1 MIVAFRADASLQI
14 GSGHVMRCLTLADA
28 LVARGHECVFLC
40 RVLDGALD
48 EVIGARG
55 HRVELLFGRGE
66 PYSEGEPAPYHAS
79 WLECPWG
86 DDARDTA
93 TILERVGAELLV
105 LDHYAL
111 DARWERRVAG
121 GGRPTMVIDDL
132 ADRPHEA
139 GLLLDQNLGRRE
151 SDYAGLVGA
160 GCRLLVGPGFA
171 LVGPRFATL
180 RTESLARRS
189 ASKLERIMIS
199 MGGVDPHD
207 ATGLALDCLARMP
220 GAERFRV
227 EVVMGAQAPHLNR
240 VRAFAATMP
249 GPTDVA
255 VSVSDMPERMAR
267 ADLAIGG
274 AGGTAWERCALG
286 LPTIAVVLAENQ
298 RSGAEALGRAGAALV
313 IDSVEQIVER
323 LPRHLESLADD
334 RRRAEAS
341 AAAAAVVDGQGLE
354 RVCDAMEALR

>member
-1 MIVAFRADASLQI
+1 VRVAFRTDASLQI

-28 LVARGHECVFLC
+28 LVARGNECVFLC
-40 RVLDGALD
+40 RILDGALD
-48 EVIGARG
+48 EVIRARG
-55 HRVELLFGRGE
+55 HRVEYLFGRGE
-66 PYSEGEPAPYHAS
+66 PYSGEEPAPYHAR

-93 TILERVGAELLV
+93 AILDRVGAELLV
-105 LDHYAL
+105 VDHYAL
-111 DARWERRVAG
+111 DARWEGRVADYG
-121 GGRPTMVIDDL
+121 CPTMVIDDL
-132 ADRPHEA
+132 ADRPHQA
-139 GLLLDQNLGRRE
+139 DLLLDQNLGRRE
-151 SDYAGLVGA
+151 SDYADLVVA

-180 RTESLARRS
+180 RTESLVRRS
-189 ASKLERIMIS
+189 ASELERIMIS

-207 ATGLALDCLARMP
+207 ATGRVLDCLARLP

-227 EVVMGAQAPHLNR
+227 EVVMGAQAPHLDR

-313 IDSVEQIVER
+313 IDSVDQIAER
-323 LPRHLESLADD
+323 LPRHLESSADD